1 MSLAYSMP
9 PFIHEAEY
17 LAGEPLATERHE
29 YVQGRIYAMAGS
41 SKRHNRIAGNIY
53 RALMSEPSECVA
65 YISDM
70 KVRAEKSHSYYYPDV
85 VVGCNE
91 EANEYFLEQPCL
103 IVEVTSDSTL
113 RKDYLEKALAYQ
125 SIAALQMYLIVA
137 QDKVLVDVLRRGTEG
152 DWELS
157 QVDDLRAEIELPCP
171 VMRLSVGQIYAGV
184 VDITLTPLSR

>member
-1 MSLAYSMP
+1 
-9 PFIHEAEY
+9 
-17 LAGEPLATERHE
+17 
-29 YVQGRIYAMAGS
+29 
-41 SKRHNRIAGNIY
+41 
-53 RALMSEPSECVA
+53 MSEPSECVA

-184 VDITLTPLSR
+184 VDITLTPQPPLPIMGEG